1 MMQLNYMGCVHAAKA
16 VAGEMLGRDS
26 GHMCFVSSA
35 MGLLGGWRLL
45 RGSQRWGAGGL
56 ARASCTAL
64 LVQWRTGTAQGWV
77 QCCVVVVA
85 VLWL

>member
-45 RGSQRWGAGGL
+45 LGQA
-56 ARASCTAL
+56 
-64 LVQWRTGTAQGWV
+64 
-77 QCCVVVVA
+77 
-85 VLWL
+85 